1 MKTVFKH
8 LDEVCSALY
17 QDKSDKDL
25 VLLAQEGNKKA
36 ILELINRYR
45 PLIISYGRRQHT
57 LALGKEEVI
66 QELIRLFIQA
76 IKAYH
81 VKGTVPFAGFA
92 LSTIKYGHWN
102 LFHKVRRIWQHEI
115 LPFFQAV
122 DGSEA
127 NFSKQVGDIQSTS
140 YPLTSGSYLTTKN
153 QAISLDKRDR
163 GLSYHTSSVEDAVIQ
178 AFCQTDMNHRLIE
191 ALRGLKKREKELL
204 YAIYFKGQSLA
215 DYARQ
220 EGCTR
225 QNINYRHQKILQHL
239 REQVKGPTKPINS
252 EIR

>member
-1 MKTVFKH
+1 MKNIFKH
-8 LDEVCSALY
+8 LDEVCSSLY

-25 VLLAQEGNKKA
+25 VLLAQAGNKEA
-36 ILELINRYR
+36 ILELISRYR

-66 QELIRLFIQA
+66 QELILLFIQA
-76 IKAYH
+76 IKSYQI
-81 VKGTVPFAGFA
+81 KGPVPFAGFA

-122 DGSEA
+122 DGSQA
-127 NFSKQVGDIQSTS
+127 NLSKQIGDSQSTNYS
-140 YPLTSGSYLTTKN
+140 PTSGNSLTTKD

-239 REQVKGPTKPINS
+239 REQVRSSTKTPNS

>member
-1 MKTVFKH
+1 MKNIFKH
-8 LDEVCSALY
+8 LDEACPSRY

-25 VLLAQEGNKKA
+25 VLLAQGGNKEA

-66 QELIRLFIQA
+66 QELILLFIQA
-76 IKAYH
+76 IKTYQI
-81 VKGTVPFAGFA
+81 KGPVPFAGFA

-102 LFHKVRRIWQHEI
+102 LFHKIRRIWQHEI

-122 DGSEA
+122 DGSGA
-127 NFSKQVGDIQSTS
+127 KLGKQADDSQSTNYS
-140 YPLTSGSYLTTKN
+140 PTSSNSLNTKD
-153 QAISLDKRDR
+153 QAISLDKGNM
-163 GLSYHTSSVEDAVIQ
+163 GLSYHTSSVEEAVIQ
-178 AFCQTDMNHRLIE
+178 TFCQTDMNHRLIK

-225 QNINYRHQKILQHL
+225 QNINYRHQKILRHL
-239 REQVKGPTKPINS
+239 REQVKDSGQAKNS

>member
-1 MKTVFKH
+1 MKNIFKH
-8 LDEVCSALY
+8 LDEACSFLY

-25 VLLAQEGNKKA
+25 VLLAQAGNKEA
-36 ILELINRYR
+36 ILELISRYR

-57 LALGKEEVI
+57 LALGKEEVT
-66 QELIRLFIQA
+66 QELILLFIQA
-76 IKAYH
+76 IKSYQI
-81 VKGTVPFAGFA
+81 KGPVPFAGFA

-102 LFHKVRRIWQHEI
+102 LFHKIRRIWQHEI
-115 LPFFQAV
+115 LPFFQTV
-122 DGSEA
+122 DGSQA
-127 NFSKQVGDIQSTS
+127 NLSKQVDDSQSTS
-140 YPLTSGSYLTTKN
+140 YSPTSGNSLPTKG
-153 QAISLDKRDR
+153 QAISLDKGNM
-163 GLSYHTSSVEDAVIQ
+163 GLTNHTSSVEEAVIQ
-178 AFCQTDMNHRLIE
+178 TFCQTDMNHRLIE

-225 QNINYRHQKILQHL
+225 QNINYRHQKILRHL
-239 REQVKGPTKPINS
+239 REQVKDSGQTKNG